1 LFIVQ
6 SEIEALRHVSCKVS
20 LKERLSHATAALE
33 DKRSHPFSPLHLL
46 LSQPFAQSD
55 RRGGALEAMGKAK
68 AAREASQRGKGPRTS
83 SHRYPNLITSLA
95 LMSTYFF
102 YLRLVSGVKSLR
114 KKREERL
121 KDMDSAVKAAKKNAK
136 DAEAKVKRI
145 LILLSIVNL
154 LLDHL
159 AVVEN
164 ACIHMLFY
172 CLLSHIMS

>member
-1 LFIVQ
+1 
-6 SEIEALRHVSCKVS
+6 
-20 LKERLSHATAALE
+20 
-33 DKRSHPFSPLHLL
+33 
-46 LSQPFAQSD
+46 
-55 RRGGALEAMGKAK
+55 M
-68 AAREASQRGKGPRTS
+68 
-83 SHRYPNLITSLA
+83 
-95 LMSTYFF
+95 
-102 YLRLVSGVKSLR
+102 R

-136 DAEAKVKRI
+136 DAEAKVKGI
-145 LILLSIVNL
+145 LILLPSIVNL